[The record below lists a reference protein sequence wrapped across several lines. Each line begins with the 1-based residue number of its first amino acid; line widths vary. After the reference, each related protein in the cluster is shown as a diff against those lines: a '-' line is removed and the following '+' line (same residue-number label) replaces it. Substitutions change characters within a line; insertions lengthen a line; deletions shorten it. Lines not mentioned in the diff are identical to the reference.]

1 MDLEA
6 VGPGDRRDPTL
17 DRDVAAVRALYD
29 SQADKE
35 WTRLDKNVPG
45 RVSFELH
52 RQLLARFLRPGDRV
66 LEIGAG
72 PGRFTIAMAGLGAH
86 VTVTD
91 LSAAQ
96 LAANAERVRA
106 AGCEDSVEARFELD
120 VRNVS
125 RFADG
130 EFDLAVAFGGPLSYV
145 FEAAPQALAG
155 LLRVTRPGGH
165 VLGSVMSLL
174 GTWKYFLPGVLE
186 DEISYGVSASDRVLD
201 TGDMRHLAGA
211 AHMCQLYTAA
221 ELSELVQHAGG
232 QLAAMSASNWASL
245 GDVPALERIAADPRR
260 WAAFLDREAAAC
272 AQTGALDGGTH
283 LLFAATQGPQAK
295 DVHVL

>member
-6 VGPGDRRDPTL
+6 VGPGDRRDRTL
-17 DRDVAAVRALYD
+17 ARDVAALRPLDD
-29 SQADKE
+29 SQAGRE
-35 WTRLDKNVPG
+35 WTRLDMDVPG

-106 AGCEDSVEARFELD
+106 AGCEDSVEARLEPD
-120 VRNVS
+120 ARNVS

-130 EFDLAVAFGGPLSYV
+130 QFYLAVAVRGPLSYV
-145 FEAAPQALAG
+145 FEAAP
-155 LLRVTRPGGH
+155 
-165 VLGSVMSLL
+165 
-174 GTWKYFLPGVLE
+174 
-186 DEISYGVSASDRVLD
+186 
-201 TGDMRHLAGA
+201 
-211 AHMCQLYTAA
+211 
-221 ELSELVQHAGG
+221 
-232 QLAAMSASNWASL
+232 
-245 GDVPALERIAADPRR
+245 
-260 WAAFLDREAAAC
+260 
-272 AQTGALDGGTH
+272 
-283 LLFAATQGPQAK
+283 
-295 DVHVL
+295 